1 MQAETNKVRVMVVDD
16 SAVMRKL
23 ITNLLTRDNEIE
35 VVATAIDGD
44 FALSK
49 IEQIKPDVV
58 TLDIDMPR
66 MDGLTTLDHIVSRHR
81 LPVVML
87 SSFTA
92 SGAAATMQA
101 LERGAVDFVC
111 KPKAAMQIGDLADEL
126 ISKVKAAARSDV
138 AALNLRLG
146 GAANRKAKTP
156 PVVGLPDQGAQVL
169 AIGASSGGPHALRYL
184 LPRLPVDLAAP
195 ILIVQHLP
203 EAFTPMLARWLDEM
217 CVIEVKEAAT
227 GELAVPGCA
236 YIAPAKAHMKVKKT
250 AVGAEILLERGTPV
264 SGHMP
269 SVDVLFK
276 SVAASYG
283 ASATAV
289 IMTGMGSDGA
299 TGLGEIRKAGGHTVA
314 QDEASCSVFGMPRV
328 AIQRGGAKQVLALEE
343 IAANLISRIGR
354 TGLVE
359 KRYA

>member
-1 MQAETNKVRVMVVDD
+1 
-16 SAVMRKL
+16 
-23 ITNLLTRDNEIE
+23 
-35 VVATAIDGD
+35 
-44 FALSK
+44 
-49 IEQIKPDVV
+49 
-58 TLDIDMPR
+58 
-66 MDGLTTLDHIVSRHR
+66 
-81 LPVVML
+81 
-87 SSFTA
+87 
-92 SGAAATMQA
+92 
-101 LERGAVDFVC
+101 
-111 KPKAAMQIGDLADEL
+111 
-126 ISKVKAAARSDV
+126 
-138 AALNLRLG
+138 
-146 GAANRKAKTP
+146 
-156 PVVGLPDQGAQVL
+156 
-169 AIGASSGGPHALRYL
+169 
-184 LPRLPVDLAAP
+184 
-195 ILIVQHLP
+195 
-203 EAFTPMLARWLDEM
+203 
-217 CVIEVKEAAT
+217 
-227 GELAVPGCA
+227 
-236 YIAPAKAHMKVKKT
+236 MKVKKT

-299 TGLGEIRKAGGHTVA
+299 TGLGDIRKAGGHTVA

>member
-1 MQAETNKVRVMVVDD
+1 MQVETNKVRVMVVDD

-23 ITNLLTRDNEIE
+23 ISNLLARDGEIE

-49 IEQIKPDVV
+49 IEQLKPDVV
-58 TLDIDMPR
+58 TLDLDMPR
-66 MDGLTTLDHIVSRHR
+66 MDGLTTLDHIVARYR

-87 SSFTA
+87 SSFTER
-92 SGAAATMQA
+92 GAAATMQA
-101 LERGAVDFVC
+101 LEKGAVDFVC
-111 KPKAAMQIGDLADEL
+111 KPKAAAQIGDLADEL

-146 GAANRKAKTP
+146 SAASKQTKP
-156 PVVGLPDQGAQVL
+156 PTAVAQSDRAQVL

-184 LPRLPVDLAAP
+184 LPRLPADLAAP
-195 ILIVQHLP
+195 VLIVQHLP

-217 CVIEVKEAAT
+217 CAVEVKEAAA
-227 GELAVPGCA
+227 GEVALPGHV
-236 YIAPAKAHMKVKKT
+236 YIAPAKVHMKVKR
-250 AVGAEILLERGTPV
+250 AAGGAEILLERGTPV

-276 SVAASYG
+276 SVAASFG
-283 ASATAV
+283 ATATAV

-299 TGLGEIRKAGGHTVA
+299 TGLKEVRQAGGHTVA
-314 QDEASCSVFGMPRV
+314 QDAESCSVFGMPRV

-343 IAANLISRIGR
+343 IAAHLISRIGR
-354 TGLVE
+354 TGFVE